1 MRTRT
6 LISACV
12 GEAKSM
18 PSLPFLACR
27 IFDMIVKVDITVNN
41 EVSDPMVGTRQFD
54 EDALLE
60 VVLKTFWQNGFAA
73 TSMIDVAAATGVL
86 RGSLY
91 NAYGDKERLF
101 LLAYER
107 YSSRF
112 LDYVRQVLS
121 DPDPAAALTALFKGL
136 ITHMT
141 EGAPSRGCLTTKTAI
156 ESPLA
161 GKAIEARIKRLLDDF
176 TALIRDA
183 LSTPAARR
191 KLSCDPAVAADL
203 AVTFTRGLAVMERAY
218 RNPRHLKNMAQQF
231 VRILLPGAKRP
242 QARR

>member
-1 MRTRT
+1 LDT
-6 LISACV
+6 
-12 GEAKSM
+12 
-18 PSLPFLACR
+18 
-27 IFDMIVKVDITVNN
+27 IVKLDIAVNN

-60 VVLKTFWQNGFAA
+60 AALKTFWQNGFAA
-73 TSMIDVAAATGVL
+73 TSMIEVAEATGVQ

-107 YSSRF
+107 YASRF
-112 LDYVRQVLS
+112 LDSVRQALS
-121 DPDPAAALTALFKGL
+121 NPDPAVALMALFKG
-136 ITHMT
+136 IVANMT
-141 EGAPSRGCLTTKTAI
+141 EGAPSRGCLTTKTLT
-156 ESPLA
+156 ELPLA
-161 GKAIEARIKRLLDDF
+161 GHAIEARVKRLLEDF

-191 KLSCDPAVAADL
+191 KLSCDPDVAADL

-218 RNPRHLKNMAQQF
+218 RNPRHLEKMSQQF
-231 VRILLPGAKRP
+231 VRILLPEAKR
-242 QARR
+242 RRSA